1 MAEEYKGDTVR
12 LALFSDIHANW
23 AAFEAVWADL
33 TQYDVHGVYSLGD
46 NVGYGP
52 SPQEVVAFLH
62 THGVLSIQ
70 GNHERGLVTPQERSW
85 FNPHARQGLEQTRS
99 MMAPEWIQAL
109 AAYPLSRV
117 VENARLVHGCP
128 PDSPFTYLFEY
139 EEDPAQLF
147 EMFDEPICFVG
158 HTHELQWVRSQK
170 GRVTHGLLHHGVLT
184 LDTTARYV
192 VNIGSVGQPR
202 DGDNR
207 AKYVIWDTDQS
218 TLTVRF
224 VPYDIQDT
232 VDKIMA
238 RGLPQSSASRLW

>member
-1 MAEEYKGDTVR
+1 MR
-12 LALFSDIHANW
+12 LALLSDIHANW
-23 AAFEAVWADL
+23 AALEAVWADL
-33 TQYDVHGVYSLGD
+33 KEHDVNGVYTLGD

-52 SPQEVVAFLH
+52 SPQDVVAFLH

-70 GNHERGLVTPQERSW
+70 GNHERGLVASQERAW

-99 MMAPEWIQAL
+99 MMSPEWIQVL

-139 EEDPAQLF
+139 EEDLAQLF
-147 EMFDEPICFVG
+147 EMFEETICFVG
-158 HTHELQWVRSQK
+158 HTHELKWVRSQK
-170 GRVTHGLLHHGVLT
+170 GQVTSGPLNRGVLP
-184 LDTTARYV
+184 LDKGARYM

-207 AKYVIWDTDQS
+207 AKYVIWDTHQS
-218 TLTVRF
+218 TLSVRF
-224 VPYDIQDT
+224 VSYDIQDT

-238 RGLPQSSASRLW
+238 QGLPQSNATRLW